1 MADKTNIKIDIQN
14 RQDAIE
20 AHIVDKYLVNNLNRK
35 NINLDYYIDQK
46 ALLKKKLKACNKVQ
60 IEVKPRN
67 NLVIQLNTA
76 AFQFIVQKMLPF
88 LIQNEQLEIEMKQTL
103 DAMQNIIQDTFK
115 IYSKQSNRRSKHDY
129 TINCYRTTSNILING
144 PGVTKFMNNELKLIA
159 KILEDNKIQINTQNI
174 QLKSILYN
182 ITTETSHKESKSI
195 TTTDTVNETKACIGE
210 SDKNEQEQSTE
221 AKTSQYNYQNE
232 NETQNTSCEICNN
245 EDHDKMIE
253 CSECKK

>member
-195 TTTDTVNETKACIGE
+195 TTTDTVNETKTCIGE

>member
-1 MADKTNIKIDIQN
+1 M
-14 RQDAIE
+14 
-20 AHIVDKYLVNNLNRK
+20 
-35 NINLDYYIDQK
+35 
-46 ALLKKKLKACNKVQ
+46 
-60 IEVKPRN
+60 
-67 NLVIQLNTA
+67 A
-76 AFQFIVQKMLPF
+76 AFQFIGQKMLPF

-182 ITTETSHKESKSI
+182 ITADTSQEESKSN
-195 TTTDTVNETKACIGE
+195 TTTNTMNENKTCIEE
-210 SDKNEQEQSTE
+210 SGKNEQKQEQNTE
-221 AKTSQYNYQNE
+221 AKTNQCNYQNE
-232 NETQNTSCEICNN
+232 NENKNTSCEICNN

>member
-1 MADKTNIKIDIQN
+1 MADKTNINIDIQN

-35 NINLDYYIDQK
+35 TINLDYYIDQK
-46 ALLKKKLKACNKVQ
+46 ASLKKKLKACNKVQ
-60 IEVKPRN
+60 TEVKPKN

-103 DAMQNIIQDTFK
+103 DAMQNIIQGTFK

-144 PGVTKFMNNELKLIA
+144 PGVTKFMSNELKLIA

-182 ITTETSHKESKSI
+182 ITTDASHKESKSN
-195 TTTDTVNETKACIGE
+195 TTTNTMNETKTCIGE
-210 SDKNEQEQSTE
+210 IDNEQKEQNAE
-221 AKTSQYNYQNE
+221 AKTNQCNYQNE
-232 NETQNTSCEICNN
+232 NENQNTFCEICNN
-245 EDHDKMIE
+245 EDHD
-253 CSECKK
+253 